1 MAKEEKFLAAKRI
14 DIADVQASKE
24 SVAVKPRVV
33 ANMIKKAKK
42 PLLITGGMLLKDEKL
57 VEFATKFYE
66 RLQRLPVQASPCS
79 KKELSLSQKHTHS
92 IR

>member
-33 ANMIKKAKK
+33 A
-42 PLLITGGMLLKDEKL
+42 T
-57 VEFATKFYE
+57 
-66 RLQRLPVQASPCS
+66 
-79 KKELSLSQKHTHS
+79 
-92 IR
+92 